1 MLGNEALNSFAE
13 GGDPAAVAQRMIA
26 EASATNPQLALL
38 AQLFNRSPSPEIAND
53 RSDEIE
59 ELTARLAEAQA
70 TIDALKH
77 KGRRMMETHQACL
90 DRLGEL
96 AAALGACGL
105 CWGEDVACP
114 SCRGR
119 GRPGMVRPD
128 MQLRARLLAPTAS
141 VERAPTL
148 STDY

>member
-1 MLGNEALNSFAE
+1 MLGNEALSALAE
-13 GGDPAAVAQRMIA
+13 GSDPAATAQRIIA
-26 EASATNPQLALL
+26 ETGATNPQLALL
-38 AQLFNRSPSPEIAND
+38 AQLFNRPAPQAASD
-53 RSDEIE
+53 RSEEVD
-59 ELTARLAEAQA
+59 ELTARLAEAEQ

-77 KGRRMMETHQACL
+77 QGRRMMEEHQACL
-90 DRLGEL
+90 DRLSEL

-128 MQLRARLLAPTAS
+128 MQLRARLLAPAAS
-141 VERAPTL
+141 SERPPTL
-148 STDY
+148 SKDY